1 MREALRLVVP
11 ESPPPEAE
19 ALDFDVANA
28 DLKNAPAEHVVR
40 WARETF
46 GRGLVM
52 SSSFGAESA
61 VMLHLV
67 SRLVPGIPV
76 IFLDTGYLFPET
88 YTFAEELA
96 KRFKLRLEVYAPRMT
111 AARQE
116 ALYGRM
122 WEGSDEDLA
131 RYNHMNKV
139 EPMDRA
145 LEELGA
151 TAWIAGLR
159 ASQTEFRKSLRV
171 VEAPASPG
179 GVVKVHPIL
188 GWTKEDVRR
197 YLHAHDLPYH
207 PLYHYGYRS
216 IGDWHSTSPTTLDQD
231 ERDGRNLG
239 EKKECGIHLPRTPEA
254 NASLKSSGL

>member
-1 MREALRLVVP
+1 MPEALRLVVNEP
-11 ESPPPEAE
+11 PSGEREPHESGADAGD
-19 ALDFDVANA
+19 ALDLEAANA

-40 WARETF
+40 WARERF

-67 SRLVPGIPV
+67 SRLVPGIPI

-88 YTFAEELA
+88 YTFAEEMA
-96 KRFKLRLEVYAPRMT
+96 ARFALRLEVYTPRMS

-122 WEGSDEDLA
+122 WEGTDEDLA
-131 RYNHMNKV
+131 RYNRLNKV

-145 LEELGA
+145 LAELGA

-159 ASQTEFRKSLRV
+159 ASQTEFRKGLRV
-171 VEAPASPG
+171 IEPSGG

-188 GWTKEDVRR
+188 GWT
-197 YLHAHDLPYH
+197 
-207 PLYHYGYRS
+207 
-216 IGDWHSTSPTTLDQD
+216 
-231 ERDGRNLG
+231 
-239 EKKECGIHLPRTPEA
+239 
-254 NASLKSSGL
+254 